1 MEERLTVSEQK
12 IPSFRTDTGRDT
24 TPYEDSH
31 VYCPYDVSQIQ
42 HAFDGDP
49 MTDVISGPGVVEITQ
64 YAHPDH
70 ASFQPIT
77 FDADDVPAPPDG
89 EFAPRR
95 RFAPPD
101 QKETVI
107 HPSNGPKTVRSEEE
121 MMAELDNIDKMFG
134 GL

>member
-1 MEERLTVSEQK
+1 MQDDSKL
-12 IPSFRTDTGRDT
+12 PSFRTDTGRDI

-49 MTDVISGPGVVEITQ
+49 MTDVMMGPGVVEITQ

-77 FDADDVPAPPDG
+77 FNSEDVPLPPDG

-95 RFAPPD
+95 RNTPVTPA
-101 QKETVI
+101 ETV
-107 HPSNGPKTVRSEEE
+107 HHLSNGPKDVRSEEQ
-121 MMAELDNIDKMFG
+121 MMAELDKIDQLFKGM
-134 GL
+134 